1 MDISSG
7 IARAAPGKGMNDL
20 HKKIDRYVYE
30 ICQVHEND
38 KIDVVSIPV
47 LFYESHYLLD

>member
-20 HKKIDRYVYE
+20 HMKIDRYVYE
-30 ICQVHEND
+30 IRMIE
-38 KIDVVSIPV
+38 ID
-47 LFYESHYLLD
+47 EYLYGMNRKKLIRRRPTK